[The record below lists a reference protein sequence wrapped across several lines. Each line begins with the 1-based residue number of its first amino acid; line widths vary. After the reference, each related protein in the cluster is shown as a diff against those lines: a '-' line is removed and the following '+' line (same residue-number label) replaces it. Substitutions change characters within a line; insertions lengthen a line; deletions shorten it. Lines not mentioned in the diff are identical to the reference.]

1 MKPCPLLGRD
11 RAPSGQPLTR
21 FPTGKTPQTSPHE
34 HLWLPRLPHLQLV
47 KENLEYGR
55 RGHSGKG
62 KTEKTVSC
70 EMADLVKR
78 MRRGRSSHGFRS
90 CRTTFPI
97 QMSQQPGD
105 PFALAIF
112 AVRLPSDIIPHKTL
126 Q

>member
-62 KTEKTVSC
+62 RTEKTVSC

-78 MRRGRSSHGFRS
+78 MWVPLLQDNLPH
-90 CRTTFPI
+90 PDV
-97 QMSQQPGD
+97 P
-105 PFALAIF
+105 AAIF